1 MGENILSL
9 DIEALKAR
17 LRSSPWVADAT
28 VGRTLPDTLK
38 VEIRERVPLAL
49 AEVERLYLMD
59 KDGGLI
65 DLYGPR
71 TAAFDLPIVRGL
83 MGVDD
88 EARRDRAQRAGD
100 AARRPR
106 RPRGRGLGGLRAA
119 LGRPAGGAARRGRG
133 AARSAS
139 RPYRQ
144 RVLTFLSLRKD
155 LVERCPDAEY
165 FDLRF
170 RGQHLREAAA
180 APASGS
186 GAAPAPSAP
195 RPVRPGTRAASP
207 VARDPSR
214 VAAAAPLA
222 GDRPASTS
230 MPRPTAAGRPRK
242 VGPRVAKKKDRYIFG
257 LDIGTHKICA
267 IVAEITDE
275 GRLDVIGIGQA
286 ESKGLR
292 KGVVINL
299 EATVDAIKR
308 VLEEAELMA
317 GVEIG
322 SAYVGIA
329 GTHIKGFN
337 SRGVIA
343 VSSKNRM
350 IDREDVRR
358 VIEAAKAVSIPMDR
372 EILHVLPQEF
382 VVDDQDGIGDPTGM
396 TGTRLE
402 VNVHIITCSTTAAQ
416 NTVTCVN
423 RAGLEVTDTVLTQIA
438 AAEACLTPDEKELG
452 VALVD
457 IGGGTTDLAIF
468 EKGSLWHTAVL
479 QVGGEHFTNDVA
491 VALRTPVNEAEKI
504 KKKHGCAL
512 TSMIPEE
519 DSIEVPSV
527 GGRKPRIMA
536 RQVLGDVVQARAEEI
551 CQMVA

>member
-1 MGENILSL
+1 MAPSAGGDSPAVP
-9 DIEALKAR
+9 EAVNQPQHGDESRAAR
-17 LRSSPWVADAT
+17 SGVTSPQGA
-28 VGRTLPDTLK
+28 G
-38 VEIRERVPLAL
+38 AL
-49 AEVERLYLMD
+49 
-59 KDGGLI
+59 GG
-65 DLYGPR
+65 
-71 TAAFDLPIVRGL
+71 AAQSGN
-83 MGVDD
+83 
-88 EARRDRAQRAGD
+88 ESQAARAAGFTPAQRAGVWGV
-100 AARRPR
+100 RRSTPQDEIR
-106 RPRGRGLGGLRAA
+106 R
-119 LGRPAGGAARRGRG
+119 
-133 AARSAS
+133 
-139 RPYRQ
+139 
-144 RVLTFLSLRKD
+144 RVL
-155 LVERCPDAEY
+155 
-165 FDLRF
+165 
-170 RGQHLREAAA
+170 
-180 APASGS
+180 
-186 GAAPAPSAP
+186 
-195 RPVRPGTRAASP
+195 
-207 VARDPSR
+207 
-214 VAAAAPLA
+214 
-222 GDRPASTS
+222 
-230 MPRPTAAGRPRK
+230 
-242 VGPRVAKKKDRYIFG
+242 AKKKDRYIVG
-257 LDIGTHKICA
+257 LDVGTHKICA
-267 IVAEITDE
+267 IVAELTDE

-286 ESKGLR
+286 ESRGLR

-343 VSSKNRM
+343 VSSKNRV
-350 IDREDVRR
+350 IDKEDVRR
-358 VIEAAKAVSIPMDR
+358 VIDAAKAVSIPMDR

-382 VVDDQDGIGDPTGM
+382 VVDDQDGIGDPSGM

-402 VNVHIITCSTTAAQ
+402 VNVHVITCSTTAAQ

-423 RAGLEVTDTVLTQIA
+423 RAGLEVVDTVLTQIA

-452 VALVD
+452 VAIVD
-457 IGGGTTDLAIF
+457 VGGGTTDLAIF

-536 RQVLGDVVQARAEEI
+536 RQVLGDVLQARAEEI
-551 CQMVA
+551 CQLVLTEIRRAGFERSLNSRRGADRRRRDPGGAARDRRADLRHAGAARHTGGHRRAGGRGREPRLLDGGGAGAVRLPQPRGPRAGRDAPGRRAPSAR

>member
-1 MGENILSL
+1 MG
-9 DIEALKAR
+9 
-17 LRSSPWVADAT
+17 
-28 VGRTLPDTLK
+28 
-38 VEIRERVPLAL
+38 
-49 AEVERLYLMD
+49 
-59 KDGGLI
+59 
-65 DLYGPR
+65 
-71 TAAFDLPIVRGL
+71 
-83 MGVDD
+83 
-88 EARRDRAQRAGD
+88 
-100 AARRPR
+100 
-106 RPRGRGLGGLRAA
+106 
-119 LGRPAGGAARRGRG
+119 
-133 AARSAS
+133 
-139 RPYRQ
+139 
-144 RVLTFLSLRKD
+144 
-155 LVERCPDAEY
+155 
-165 FDLRF
+165 
-170 RGQHLREAAA
+170 
-180 APASGS
+180 
-186 GAAPAPSAP
+186 
-195 RPVRPGTRAASP
+195 
-207 VARDPSR
+207 
-214 VAAAAPLA
+214 
-222 GDRPASTS
+222 
-230 MPRPTAAGRPRK
+230 
-242 VGPRVAKKKDRYIFG
+242 KKKDRYVVG
-257 LDIGTHKICA
+257 LDVGTHKICA
-267 IVAEITDE
+267 IVAEVTDDS
-275 GRLDVIGIGQA
+275 RLDVIGIGQT

-343 VSSKNRM
+343 VSNKNRV

-358 VIEAAKAVSIPMDR
+358 VIDAAKGVSIPMDR

-402 VNVHIITCSTTAAQ
+402 VNVHVITCSTTAAQ

-423 RAGLEVTDTVLTQIA
+423 RAGLEVADTVLTQIS
-438 AAEACLTPDEKELG
+438 AAEACITPDEKELG
-452 VALVD
+452 VAIVD
-457 IGGGTTDLAIF
+457 IGGGTTDLAIY

-536 RQVLGDVVQARAEEI
+536 RQVLGDVLQARAEEI
-551 CQMVA
+551 CQLVLTEIRRAGFERSLNSGVVLTGGGAILEGLPEIAEQIFDMPARRGTPAGIGGLVDVVASPVYSTAVGLVLCGYRNRGGRGFSSSRHAATGTFGKVTGRLMGWLSDFF